1 MKTFALSALALAAA
15 SSTAFGAFSI
25 SNGNATFSSSVTP
38 NFGDSNLQTAD
49 FRPEGGTTQDQLFY
63 YNWSYRPL
71 SAGSTGIRGFS
82 FLESPVVAASGN
94 TATFTW
100 SNNGPGPVGQ
110 SRFSAVL
117 TLVLTDGAVPGYAT
131 VNATMAF
138 TAATSNTGPTS
149 WSLFN
154 GLDFDV
160 QGLSTDTVVVNDTS
174 AVEFTQTDVP
184 TGIFA
189 KAQGF
194 GANRYQVGGSSTIR
208 NLLTG
213 GGLTNLNN
221 TASAASGDNA
231 GAFQWDFSL
240 QPGETK
246 TIQSAFLVAP
256 APGAVTLMGVAGL
269 VAARRR
275 RA

>member
-1 MKTFALSALALAAA
+1 MKTFALSALALVAA

-25 SNGNATFSSSVTP
+25 TNGNATFSSSVTP
-38 NFGDSNLQTAD
+38 NFGDTTNQTVD
-49 FRPEGGTTQDQLFY
+49 LRPEGGVTQDQAFY

-82 FLESPVVAASGN
+82 FLESPVVAAAGN

-117 TLVLTDGAVPGYAT
+117 TLVLTDGAIAGQAKVD
-131 VNATMAF
+131 ATMVF
-138 TAATSNTGPTS
+138 TAATSNTGLTS

-154 GLDFDV
+154 GLDFDI
-160 QGLSTDTVVVNDTS
+160 QGLANDT
-174 AVEFTQTDVP
+174 AVVTNPTAAEYTQTDVS
-184 TGIFA
+184 GIFGKHA
-189 KAQGF
+189 GF
-194 GANRYQVGGSSTIR
+194 GANRFQVGSSSPIR
-208 NLLTG
+208 GLLTG
-213 GGLTNLNN
+213 GGSTNLNN
-221 TASAASGDNA
+221 TASFGPGDAA

-240 QPGETK
+240 QPGESRSIVT
-246 TIQSAFLVAP
+246 SFLVAP
-256 APGAVTLMGVAGL
+256 TPGTAGL
-269 VAARRR
+269 LGLAGLAGLRRR